1 MNIKFVWSEPSTKRG
16 VVKAIIS
23 LLLIFG
29 IDVPEGYESQILGG
43 LLALESVIGM
53 FLSDKKEEKNDV

>member
-1 MNIKFVWSEPSTKRG
+1 MTLKFVWAEPSTKRG

-29 IDVPEGYESQILGG
+29 IDVPEGYEAQILGG
-43 LLALESVIGM
+43 LVALESVIGM